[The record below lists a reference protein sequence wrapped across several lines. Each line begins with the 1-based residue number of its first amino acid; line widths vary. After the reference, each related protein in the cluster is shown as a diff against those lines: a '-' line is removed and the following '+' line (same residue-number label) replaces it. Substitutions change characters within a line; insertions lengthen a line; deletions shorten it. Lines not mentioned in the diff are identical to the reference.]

1 MDSITDNA
9 RRKPKAALD
18 TRGDSSWVVP
28 VILCGGSGKRL
39 WPVSRKSNPKQFQRL
54 YSKNSLLQE
63 TILRAD
69 SIDELANPLL
79 ICNGDHKFLI
89 SEQLD
94 EVGMSPLAVMCE
106 PSSRGTG
113 PALCAAASMLYE
125 QNPDAI
131 MLVMPS
137 DHRIGNAEAFKEA
150 VQTARE
156 AASRGRL
163 VLFGAVPTRPETGY
177 GYIRAG
183 QKMKK
188 LNDAFNVS
196 SFVEKPDA
204 VTAQSYMDDGRY
216 LWNCGIFMFPVATL
230 LEEFSKY
237 TPDISQMSAAALDKG
252 QIEDEHI
259 HLEAAA
265 FAKAPD
271 ISVDRAVLE
280 NTKRCAVVKVD
291 MDWSDIGTWHSLR
304 LSQPADADGNVA
316 NGRTLLDRVSN
327 SYIHANG
334 RLVAA
339 VGVDDLVVVDTE
351 DALLISSSK
360 EASRIDD
367 IVQKLESDG
376 YPEGSEHQRVSRPW
390 GTYESVD
397 DGQRFQVKHITVK
410 PGGKL
415 SLQMHHHRAEH
426 WIVVAGTAQVTCG
439 EEIKLLSENESVHI
453 PVGTRHR
460 LENPG
465 KLPLHLI
472 EVQVGAYLGEDDIVR
487 YADTYGRA

>member
-1 MDSITDNA
+1 MKTTTNDARPKQKDRGATDDNS
-9 RRKPKAALD
+9 P
-18 TRGDSSWVVP
+18 WIVP

-39 WPVSRKSNPKQFQRL
+39 WPVSRQSNPKQFQRL
-54 YSKNSLLQE
+54 YSDHSLLQE

-69 SIDELANPLL
+69 GVPDLANPLL
-79 ICNGDHKFLI
+79 ICSGNHKFLI
-89 SEQLD
+89 SEQLG
-94 EVGMSPLAVMCE
+94 EINTSPLAVMCE
-106 PSSRGTG
+106 PASRGTG

-125 QNPDAI
+125 QNSDAI

-137 DHRIGNAEAFKEA
+137 DHRIGNAKAFGEA
-150 VQTARE
+150 VRTGCE

-163 VLFGAVPTRPETGY
+163 VLFGSVPTRPETGY
-177 GYIRAG
+177 GYIRSG
-183 QKMKK
+183 QKMKN
-188 LNDAFNVS
+188 LDDAFAVS
-196 SFVEKPDA
+196 RFVEKPDQA
-204 VTAQSYMDDGRY
+204 TAQSYVDEGHY

-230 LEEFSKY
+230 LEEFSKHS
-237 TPDISQMSAAALDKG
+237 PDISQMSAAALDKG

-259 HLEAAA
+259 HLDAGA
-265 FAKAPD
+265 FSRAPD

-280 NTKRCAVVKVD
+280 NTKRCAVVRVD

-316 NGRTLLDRVSN
+316 NGRALLDHVSN

-339 VGVDDLVVVDTE
+339 VGVDDLVVVDTD
-351 DALLISSSK
+351 DALLISSAA

-367 IVQKLESDG
+367 IVQQLQNGG
-376 YPEGSEHQRVSRPW
+376 YPEGSEHKRVSRPW

-426 WIVVAGTAQVTCG
+426 WIIVAGTAQVTCG
-439 EEIKLLSENESVHI
+439 EESRLLSENESIHI
-453 PVGTRHR
+453 PVGTKHR

-487 YADTYGRA
+487 YSDTYGRA